1 MAGANSTPRK
11 QRTALPIQIIRDA
24 IKRTAKDLAIDD
36 GQQDSTK
43 KLDPKTRNAMSNTIE
58 KLCRIILIND
68 RQGRPESKGKDRG
81 TSKTIFED

>member
-1 MAGANSTPRK
+1 MAGPNSTPRK

-36 GQQDSTK
+36 GQQDAAK
-43 KLDPKTRNAMSNTIE
+43 RLDSKTRNAMANTIE